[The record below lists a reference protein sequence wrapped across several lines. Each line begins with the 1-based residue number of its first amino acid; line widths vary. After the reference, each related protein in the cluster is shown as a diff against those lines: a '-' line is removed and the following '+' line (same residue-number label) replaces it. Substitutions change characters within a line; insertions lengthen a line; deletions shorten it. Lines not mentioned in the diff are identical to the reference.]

1 MANLR
6 HNLTIEAS
14 AKQVYDAI
22 TLEEGLRGWWTN
34 EATAKPEE
42 GNINHFIFGDE
53 YFNKMKIVN
62 LNSPSIVQWECVDG
76 DKEWIGTK
84 LSFEL
89 EEKEGTTFLR
99 FSHLNW
105 AEESEF
111 FGFCNHHWGRFLD
124 SLKSLCETGKGQ
136 PFIKEDN

>member
-6 HNLTIEAS
+6 HNLMIETPI
-14 AKQVYDAI
+14 KQLYDSI
-22 TLEEGLRGWWTN
+22 TLEKGLKGWWTN
-34 EATAKPEE
+34 EATAKAEE
-42 GNINHFIFGDE
+42 GNINHFVFGDE
-53 YFNKMKIVN
+53 YFNKMKVLKLDPPN
-62 LNSPSIVQWECVDG
+62 EVQWECVDG

-84 LSFEL
+84 LTFEL
-89 EEKEGTTFLR
+89 EEKEGMTYLK

-136 PFIKEDN
+136 PFIRED